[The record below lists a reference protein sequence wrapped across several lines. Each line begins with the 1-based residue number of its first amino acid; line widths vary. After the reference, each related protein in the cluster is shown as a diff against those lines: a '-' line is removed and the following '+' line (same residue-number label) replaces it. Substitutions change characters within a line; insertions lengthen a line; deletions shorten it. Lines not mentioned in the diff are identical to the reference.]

1 MFSIITRNEPP
12 CAYCKKTKEL
22 LDSLEVPYREL
33 VIDGNS
39 LVKEVLDV
47 FGFSTVPIII
57 DGAGKVLGGYDDLV
71 LLLKCDE
78 VVIDNTF
85 TI

>member
-1 MFSIITRNEPP
+1 MFTIITRNEPP

-22 LDSLEVPYREL
+22 LNSLEIPYKEHF
-33 VIDGNS
+33 IDDNA
-39 LVKEVLDV
+39 LVKQVLDIL
-47 FGFSTVPIII
+47 GYKTVPIII

-71 LLLKCDE
+71 LLLKSDE